1 MEDLRR
7 PFLAYLDTMKVITVL
22 LPYSYNNGEA
32 DRFSIKSKDIMLS
45 HLEIKEIIPLP
56 NNKKYICETSEAVSF
71 DQSYVIED
79 GNGSQTDLQ
88 IGAVIRTREFDDLF
102 YYSGNDLGISFSKE
116 KTRFK
121 LWAPTAAV
129 VKVKL
134 YLPAGTSAGTYSCTR
149 QERGIWSAEVP
160 GNLEGIHYIY
170 EICVNKKWVE
180 AVDPYAVSV
189 SLNGKRGVVVDLA
202 KTNIEWPKIPPLHSP
217 TDAIIYEAH
226 IRDFSIHP
234 ESGITRKGKYVG
246 FVEEGTVSSDG
257 SSTGIDYLQE
267 LGITHVELQPVN
279 DFEGVNETDPLK
291 EYNWGYNPLHFNAPE
306 GSYSTNPKNPYS
318 RIQELKNLIASLQQ
332 KNIRVIIDV
341 VYNHVYE
348 RETSHFEKIVPGYY
362 FRHDQFGIPS
372 NGTGVG
378 NDFASE
384 RRMAR
389 KYILD
394 SVKYWLSEYHVNG
407 FRFDLMGI
415 LDIDTMNEVRQIA
428 DTFDRT
434 CVILGEGWDLN
445 TPLPQEKKSILKNA
459 HKLPRIAHFNDWFR
473 DTIKGS
479 TFNLFDRGFILG
491 STQKMDAVKQVV
503 TGSISLEPQVPGLFQ
518 QPFQTINYIESHDN
532 HTLWDKLS
540 LCSPDEGDG
549 VRESRHRLGTSIVLL
564 SQGIPFLHSGQEFF
578 RTKENIENSYNSPDQ
593 INWLDWKR
601 KSLYNSNVAYVKGLI
616 KIRKE
621 HAAFRFNDAE
631 LIKRHIRL
639 IFQDEH
645 TAAFLLE
652 GVGQFGPWKNIAVTF
667 YNGEHEKD
675 IVLDTGLTGQ
685 WKLLCDG
692 TRAGLESM
700 NCSEALSFKMAPLSA
715 NVWVQEENP
724 SSS

>member
-1 MEDLRR
+1 MEDLSR
-7 PFLAYLDTMKVITVL
+7 PFLAYLDTLDIITIL
-22 LPYSYNNGEA
+22 LPYTCNNGEA
-32 DRFSIKSKDIMLS
+32 DSFFIKSKDLLS
-45 HLEIKEIIPLP
+45 ELTIKESIPLP
-56 NNKKYICETSEAVSF
+56 EYKKYICETTEAIRF
-71 DQSYVIED
+71 EQSYVIKD
-79 GNGSQTDLQ
+79 GNGIQTDLQ
-88 IGAVIRTREFDDLF
+88 IGAVIRTKEFDDLF
-102 YYSGNDLGISFSKE
+102 YYSGDLGISYSRE
-116 KTRFK
+116 KTLFK
-121 LWAPTAAV
+121 LWAPTASE

-134 YLPAGTSAGTYSCTR
+134 SLPAGGLLAVHTCS
-149 QERGIWSAEVP
+149 RGENGVWSAEVE
-160 GNLEGIHYIY
+160 GNLEGLHYIY
-170 EICVNKKWVE
+170 QLCVNKNWTE
-180 AVDPYAVSV
+180 AADPYAESV
-189 SLNGKRGVVVDLA
+189 SLNGKSGVIIDLA
-202 KTNIEWPKIPPLHSP
+202 KTKMDYPILPEFSSP

-234 ESGITRKGKYVG
+234 ESGITLKGKYGG
-246 FVEEGTVSSDG
+246 FVEEGTKSSDG
-257 SSTGIDYLQE
+257 SSTGLDYLQA

-306 GSYSTNPKNPYS
+306 GSYSVHPENPYS
-318 RIQELKNLIASLQQ
+318 RILELKNLIASLQRR
-332 KNIRVIIDV
+332 NIRVILDV

-348 RETSHFEKIVPGYY
+348 RESSQFEKIVPGYY

-415 LDIDTMNEVRQIA
+415 LDIDTMNEVRKTA
-428 DTFDRT
+428 DAADRS
-434 CVILGEGWDLN
+434 CIILGEGWDLN
-445 TPLPQEKKSILKNA
+445 TPLPQEQKAILKNA

-491 STQKMDAVKQVV
+491 STQKMDAVKQVI
-503 TGSISLEPQVPGLFQ
+503 TGSISLQPQVPGLFQ
-518 QPFQTINYIESHDN
+518 QPYQTINYIESHDN

-540 LCSPDEGDG
+540 LCSPDDTEE
-549 VRESRHRLGTSIVLL
+549 VRKSRHRLGTSIVLL
-564 SQGIPFLHSGQEFF
+564 SQGIPFLHSGQEFY
-578 RTKENIENSYNSPDQ
+578 RTKQNIENSYNSPDQ
-593 INWLDWKR
+593 INWLDWGR
-601 KSLYNSNVAYVKGLI
+601 KSLYNSNVEYVQGLI

-621 HAAFRFNDAE
+621 HAAFRFNEAE
-631 LIKRHIRL
+631 LIKRHL
-639 IFQDEH
+639 KLVYHDEH
-645 TAAFLLE
+645 TAAYLLK
-652 GVGQFGPWKNIAVTF
+652 GVAQYGPWVNIAIIF
-667 YNGEHEKD
+667 YNGSSEKE
-675 IVLDTGLTGQ
+675 IVLDTGISGG
-685 WKLLCDG
+685 WKQLCDG
-692 TRAGLESM
+692 SKAGLECIRSTEH
-700 NCSEALSFKMAPLSA
+700 SSFKVAGLSA